1 MAARPP
7 AVRTLDTNIVI
18 QALNARPQSILE
30 RLSQF
35 NPDTVVLSAVVVHEL
50 RYGAD
55 RSARPAENHARL
67 DRVLLDFRIIS
78 FDPDDAAAAARIRAG
93 LATRGTPTGPFDVLI
108 AGQALA
114 RDLILVTNNRREFDR
129 VPGLWVEVWSTS

>member
-1 MAARPP
+1 MATLPP
-7 AVRTLDTNIVI
+7 TTRSLDTNIVI
-18 QALNARPQSILE
+18 QALNARPRSILE
-30 RLSQF
+30 RLAQF
-35 NPDTVVLSAVVVHEL
+35 NPEAVVLSAVVVHEL

-67 DRVLLDFRIIS
+67 GRVLLDFRIIP
-78 FDPDDAAAAARIRAG
+78 FDPDDAAAAARVRAG
-93 LATRGTPTGPFDVLI
+93 LAARGTPIGPFDVLI

-129 VPGLWVEVWSTS
+129 VPGLRVEDWSTS